1 MSEQVRGTVA
11 PKEPM
16 PITVYTPAS
25 ALRDPGLMFRSMI
38 ADLRASRELAWSLAR
53 RDIKAQ
59 YRQSLLGYLWA
70 FIMPLST
77 TAAWVYLNASGI
89 VKVTTTGMAYPV
101 YVLTGTMLWQ
111 MFTEALQ
118 TPLGQLGASKN
129 LLAKLSFPRE
139 ALILSGFIKWSF
151 NAGVKLLIIIPAL
164 FLLGDAPNAQILLV
178 PIILLAILLIGTS
191 IGLFIAPIGLL
202 YTDIGRLI
210 PVVLQFAMY
219 ITPVVFAMPSEGFAA
234 TLFRINFMTPV
245 IVTGRAWLV
254 GTEGAMLPELAVVC
268 GGALVLLLLGWVLFR
283 STMSVLIERMSA

>member
-1 MSEQVRGTVA
+1 M
-11 PKEPM
+11 
-16 PITVYTPAS
+16 
-25 ALRDPGLMFRSMI
+25 
-38 ADLRASRELAWSLAR
+38 
-53 RDIKAQ
+53 
-59 YRQSLLGYLWA
+59 
-70 FIMPLST
+70 
-77 TAAWVYLNASGI
+77 
-89 VKVTTTGMAYPV
+89 
-101 YVLTGTMLWQ
+101 
-111 MFTEALQ
+111 
-118 TPLGQLGASKN
+118 
-129 LLAKLSFPRE
+129 
-139 ALILSGFIKWSF
+139 LIL
-151 NAGVKLLIIIPAL
+151 IPAL

-202 YTDIGRLI
+202 YTDIGRMI

>member
-59 YRQSLLGYLWA
+59 YRQSLLGYIWA

-77 TAAWVYLNASGI
+77 TGAWVYLNSSGI
-89 VKVTTTGMAYPV
+89 VKVTTTGMAYPI
-101 YVLTGTMLWQ
+101 YALTGTLLWQ

-118 TPLGQLGASKN
+118 TPLGTAQRGQEPAGQAQLPPRGAH
-129 LLAKLSFPRE
+129 P
-139 ALILSGFIKWSF
+139 KWHDQMVASMR
-151 NAGVKLLIIIPAL
+151 GSRLLIIIPAL
-164 FLLGDAPNAQILLV
+164 FLLGRCTGLRTWPVGAPY
-178 PIILLAILLIGTS
+178 PRWPSCLIGTA
-191 IGLFIAPIGLL
+191 IGLFIAPVGLL
-202 YTDIGRLI
+202 YTDVGRMI

-219 ITPVVFAMPSEGFAA
+219 ITPVVFAMPSRRLRGHTCSA
-234 TLFRINFMTPV
+234 
-245 IVTGRAWLV
+245 
-254 GTEGAMLPELAVVC
+254 
-268 GGALVLLLLGWVLFR
+268 
-283 STMSVLIERMSA
+283 STS

>member
-1 MSEQVRGTVA
+1 MSGSGPLTQ
-11 PKEPM
+11 KKPM
-16 PITVYTPAS
+16 AVTVYTPAS
-25 ALRDPGLMFRSMI
+25 ALRDPTLMLRGMF
-38 ADLRASRELAWSLAR
+38 ADLRASRELAWRLAQ

-77 TAAWVYLNASGI
+77 TLAWVYLNSSGI
-89 VKVTTTGMAYPV
+89 VKVTSTGMPYPI

-118 TPLGQLGASKN
+118 TPLGQLSSSKN
-129 LLAKLSFPRE
+129 LLAKLKFPRE
-139 ALILSGFIKWSF
+139 ALILSGIIKWSF
-151 NAGVKLLIIIPAL
+151 NAGVKMLIIIPAL
-164 FLLGDAPNAQILLV
+164 FILGGTPDLHILLV
-178 PIILLAILLIGTS
+178 PIILLAILLIGTA

-202 YTDIGRLI
+202 YTDVGRMI

-254 GTEGAMLPELAVVC
+254 GTGGAMLPELAVVC
-268 GGALVLLLLGWVLFR
+268 GAALVLLLLAWVLFR
-283 STMSVLIERMSA
+283 STMSVLIERMS